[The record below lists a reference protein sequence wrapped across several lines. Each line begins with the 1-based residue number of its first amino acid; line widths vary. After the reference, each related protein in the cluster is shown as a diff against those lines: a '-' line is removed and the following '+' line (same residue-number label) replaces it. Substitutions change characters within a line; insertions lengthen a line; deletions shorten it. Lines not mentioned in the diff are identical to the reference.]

1 MKCFVSLLLSGALAL
16 GGGLPSWGL
25 EPKPAQDVLVVGHR
39 NPDTDSIIGAI
50 AVARLKSRQGIPA
63 APIAQGPA
71 NPETQY
77 VLDTFHLAAPPV
89 ETSVAGRKV
98 ILVDHSDYPQAPA
111 DLAKAEVIGL
121 VDHHKLGGL
130 ATEKPLE
137 AWVFPVGSSST
148 IIARMYAAAH
158 VPIPKDLAGGM
169 LCAIL
174 SDTVIFKSPTTTPED
189 KATASRLAKLAGV
202 KDMAALG
209 LKLFEVK
216 SQVKGVPA
224 MDLLKRDFKSFVMNG
239 RKVGVAQLEVV
250 DLAILLPMKQDL
262 LKAMAALKGE
272 GYHSLLLMLTDVM
285 KEGTDLLLVSDDP
298 ALVDAALGAKVQAG
312 VRWLP
317 GVMSRKKQVIPN
329 LEKAFK

>member
-63 APIAQGPA
+63 TPIAQGPV

-189 KATASRLAKLAGV
+189 KATASRLAKVAGV

-262 LKAMAALKGE
+262 LKAMATLKAE

-298 ALVDAALGAKVQAG
+298 SLVDAALGAKAQAG

>member
-25 EPKPAQDVLVVGHR
+25 EPKAPQDVLVVGHR

-63 APIAQGPA
+63 APIAQGPV

-137 AWVFPVGSSST
+137 AWVFPVGSTST
-148 IIARMYAAAH
+148 IIARMYAGAH

-174 SDTVIFKSPTTTPED
+174 SDTVIFKSPTTTAED

-250 DLAILLPMKQDL
+250 DLAILLPLKQDL
-262 LKAMAALKGE
+262 LKAMAALKAE

-298 ALVDAALGAKVQAG
+298 SLVDAALGAKAQAG

>member
-1 MKCFVSLLLSGALAL
+1 MKFFASLLLSGALAL

-25 EPKPAQDVLVVGHR
+25 EPKAPQDVLVVGHR

-63 APIAQGPA
+63 APIAQGPV

-111 DLAKAEVIGL
+111 DLAKADVVGL

-137 AWVFPVGSSST
+137 AWVFPVGSTST
-148 IIARMYAAAH
+148 IIARMYAAAQ
-158 VPIPKDLAGGM
+158 VPIPRDLAGGM

-189 KATASRLAKLAGV
+189 RATASRLAKLAGV

-250 DLAILLPMKQDL
+250 DLAILLPLKQDL
-262 LKAMAALKGE
+262 LKAMAALKAE
-272 GYHSLLLMLTDVM
+272 GYHSLMLMLTDVM

-298 ALVDAALGAKVQAG
+298 ALVDAALGAKAQAG

>member
-1 MKCFVSLLLSGALAL
+1 MNRFVSLLLAGALAL
-16 GGGLPSWGL
+16 GAGLPSWSL

-50 AVARLKSRQGIPA
+50 AVARLKTKLGMPA
-63 APIAQGPA
+63 APIAQGPV

-89 ETSVAGRKV
+89 ETKVAGRKV

-111 DLAKAEVIGL
+111 DLTKADVVGL

-137 AWVFPVGSSST
+137 AWVFPVGSTST
-148 IIARMYAAAH
+148 IVARMYAAAK
-158 VPIPKDLAGGM
+158 VPVPKDLAGGM

-189 KATASRLAKLAGV
+189 RATASRLAKVAGV
-202 KDMAALG
+202 KDMQALG

-250 DLAILLPMKQDL
+250 DLAILAPMRKDL
-262 LKAMAALKGE
+262 LKAMVELKAE

-285 KEGTDLLLVSDDP
+285 KEGTDLLLVSDDE
-298 ALVDAALGAKVQAG
+298 AMVDGALGAKSQG
-312 VRWLP
+312 GTRWLP